1 MNERLAGS
9 GRTAEIGKHD
19 RLPDVYKSKSE
30 NKPSGLLEQL
40 RVLQE
45 VGFRDVD
52 CHFKHGIFAL
62 FGGAKS

>member
-1 MNERLAGS
+1 
-9 GRTAEIGKHD
+9 
-19 RLPDVYKSKSE
+19 LPDVYRLKAE

-40 RVLQE
+40 AALQA

-62 FGGAKS
+62 FGGTKS